1 MVNTPG
7 SGNSPRITFYFTLLQ
22 TQETVGVERCAGLE
36 RHNSSRFLLH
46 EVSSPTPHGLGPPQ
60 DLCRVITSHCHAK
73 TTFLS
78 QQFTVGVLRTCLKP

>member
-46 EVSSPTPHGLGPPQ
+46 EVSSPTPHGFPPP
-60 DLCRVITSHCHAK
+60 RTSAE
-73 TTFLS
+73 S
-78 QQFTVGVLRTCLKP
+78 